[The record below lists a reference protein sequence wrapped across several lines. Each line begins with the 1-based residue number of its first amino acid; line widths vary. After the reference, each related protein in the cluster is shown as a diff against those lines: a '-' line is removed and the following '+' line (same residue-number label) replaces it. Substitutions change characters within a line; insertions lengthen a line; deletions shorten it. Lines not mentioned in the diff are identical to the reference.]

1 MTLIKFALFFSQK
14 KATMVEGAIAH
25 KLCELVL
32 LHIDVS
38 KNNYKTSFPSQGCI
52 EIKYFQQFL
61 PLVEST

>member
-1 MTLIKFALFFSQK
+1 
-14 KATMVEGAIAH
+14 MVEGAIAH